1 MFFGGDNVRQFS
13 GVKKA
18 AERKLVIN
26 DKECNA
32 TGSTG

>member
-18 AERKLVIN
+18 AERKRVIN
-26 DKECNA
+26 EKEWNT
-32 TGSTG
+32 TGSAG